1 MHEKNHAGLVPA
13 IWVYGWLRY
22 IGSRRLIQK
31 EKEQKAID
39 TKWYVAFV
47 ASRPHG
53 STNMAAGK
61 KEMVD
66 DHNAR
71 TGKRKRQVVVC
82 FKRDSCVVVI
92 VVE

>member
-1 MHEKNHAGLVPA
+1 MQVWYQRFGYTVGLGTLDPEDE
-13 IWVYGWLRY
+13 YR
-22 IGSRRLIQK
+22 K
-31 EKEQKAID
+31 EKRKKAID

-66 DHNAR
+66 VHNAR
-71 TGKRKRQVVVC
+71 IDKRKRQAVVC
-82 FKRDSCVVVI
+82 FKSDSCVVVI

>member
-1 MHEKNHAGLVPA
+1 MQVWYQRFGYTIGLGTLDPVDE
-13 IWVYGWLRY
+13 YR
-22 IGSRRLIQK
+22 SR
-31 EKEQKAID
+31 KAID

-47 ASRPHG
+47 APRPRG

-82 FKRDSCVVVI
+82 FKRDSCVVVV